1 MSLFSIRCF
10 GVGDG
15 WASAERGHSSF
26 FYQFGGSS
34 FLVDCGEPASRG
46 FNGAG
51 AGYDSLD
58 GILLSHLH
66 SDHFGGF
73 LMLMQTFWLE
83 NRQRDLPI
91 HLPADAAA
99 PVEQLLKTVYLFPE
113 LMRFTRKFVPLRPR
127 EPFQVGAA
135 RVTAFP
141 TTHLD
146 QLRRR
151 FQAQYPG
158 EYQAFC
164 FLLEAGGTR
173 VAHSCDLGAPEDLE
187 PLLREPVDT
196 LVCELAHFTPEALFA
211 FLKGRSIRQLALV
224 HLSRDLWVNRDA
236 LLEQATRALP
246 KVSVTIPRDGE
257 LIQG

>member
-1 MSLFSIRCF
+1 MSRFSIRCF

-15 WASAERGHSSF
+15 WSSADRSHSSF
-26 FYQFGGSS
+26 LYQIGKSS
-34 FLVDCGEPASRG
+34 LLIDCGEPASRSFKATG
-46 FNGAG
+46 LSCDA
-51 AGYDSLD
+51 LD

-73 LMLMQTFWLE
+73 PMLMQTFWLE
-83 NRQRDLPI
+83 NRRRELPI
-91 HLPADAAA
+91 HLPADAVA

-113 LMRFTRKFVPLRPR
+113 LMAFERKFVALRAQ
-127 EPFQVGAA
+127 EPFPVGDV

-158 EYQAFC
+158 DYQAFC
-164 FLLEAGGTR
+164 FLLEADGLR
-173 VAHSCDLGAPEDLE
+173 LAHSCDLGAPEDLQ

-196 LVCELAHFTPEALFA
+196 LVCELAHFPPEALFD
-211 FLKGRSIRQLALV
+211 FLKGRQIRQLALV
-224 HLSRDLWVNRDA
+224 HLSRDLWAKRDA
-236 LLEQATRALP
+236 LREQAKRTLP
-246 KVSVTIPRDGE
+246 KVSITIPTDGA
-257 LIQG
+257 LVH